1 MPGSES
7 APANLAQ
14 VATHK
19 SAVEATM
26 LFTQFEFIFG
36 FIPITLIGY
45 FNISRIFPQPAA
57 QVIWLAAASLA
68 FYGYWDVRF
77 VPIIV
82 ISIVANYLFGRTISA
97 WPPGSSSRKSLLIT
111 IIAANL
117 LALAFFKY
125 TNFGINT
132 YSALAGRAIPNLP
145 IALPLGISFFTFT
158 QIAYLADV
166 YRGYASERSF
176 SKYVLFVTYFPH
188 LIAGPI
194 LHHSEMMPQF
204 GAEENRRFSAERFAI
219 GITIFSIG
227 LFKKSVIADGFALIA
242 GPVFARA
249 ATGDVAFHDAWYGAL
264 AYSLQIYYD
273 FSGYSDMAIGLST
286 IFRISLPFNFDA
298 PYKSQSIIE
307 FWRRWHISLSRFL
320 RDYLYI
326 PLGGNRHGEL
336 MRNANLAATMLLGGL
351 WHGAGW
357 TFVIWGALHGMYLA
371 INHTWVRLIKRV
383 PMLAR
388 FSTTRSYAILALF
401 LTQLCVVVAWVFFRA
416 TSFHA
421 SIRMLSA
428 MFRIGSKNLSQ
439 YTSLV
444 DHSMLP
450 IIGIGYLVCL
460 LLPNV
465 NDLFQDSSVG
475 LRIYDNQRTWSLVP
489 LRWEPRTVWA
499 LTSVGMLAIGLFVTL
514 ISGDLSPFLYFQF

>member
-1 MPGSES
+1 
-7 APANLAQ
+7 
-14 VATHK
+14 
-19 SAVEATM
+19 M
-26 LFTQFEFIFG
+26 LFTQFEFIFV

-57 QVIWLAAASLA
+57 QVIWLAAASLV
-68 FYGYWDVRF
+68 FYGYWDIRF
-77 VPIIV
+77 IPIIV
-82 ISIVANYLFGRTISA
+82 VSIVANYVFGRAIAAS
-97 WPPGSSSRKSLLIT
+97 PHGSFRRKHLLIT
-111 IIAANL
+111 IIAGNL

-125 TNFGINT
+125 TNFGIST
-132 YSALAGRAIPNLP
+132 YNMLTGSSARSLP
-145 IALPLGISFFTFT
+145 IVLPLGISFFVFT
-158 QIAYLADV
+158 QIAYLVDV
-166 YRGYASERSF
+166 YGGYASERNF

-204 GAEENRRFSAERFAI
+204 GAEENRRFSVERFAI

-227 LFKKSVIADGFALIA
+227 LFKKAVIADGFALIA

-264 AYSLQIYYD
+264 AYSLQIYFD

-326 PLGGNRHGEL
+326 PLGGNRRGEL
-336 MRNANLAATMLLGGL
+336 MRNMNLAATMLLGGL

-357 TFVIWGALHGMYLA
+357 TFVIWGALHGLYLA
-371 INHTWVRLIKRV
+371 INHTWVRFIKRV
-383 PMLAR
+383 PSLDR
-388 FSTTRSYAILALF
+388 FSTTKSYAILALL
-401 LTQLCVVVAWVFFRA
+401 LTQFCVVVAWVFFRA
-416 TSFHA
+416 TSFSA

-428 MFRIGSKNLSQ
+428 MFHVGTGKLDQ
-439 YTSLV
+439 YTYLI
-444 DHSMLP
+444 DHTALAA
-450 IIGIGYLVCL
+450 IAIGYLICL

-465 NDLFQDSSVG
+465 NDLFSDLDVG
-475 LRIYDNQRTWSLVP
+475 ISIYDNRRSWSLVP
-489 LRWEPRTVWA
+489 LRWEPRTAWA

>member
-1 MPGSES
+1 
-7 APANLAQ
+7 
-14 VATHK
+14 
-19 SAVEATM
+19 M
-26 LFTQFEFIFG
+26 LFTQFEFIFI
-36 FIPITLIGY
+36 FVPVTLIGY
-45 FNISRIFPQPAA
+45 FNISRIFSQPAA
-57 QVIWLAAASLA
+57 QVIWLAAASLV
-68 FYGYWDVRF
+68 FYGYWDIRF
-77 VPIIV
+77 VPIV
-82 ISIVANYLFGRTISA
+82 VLSIVANYLFGRAISA
-97 WPPGSSSRKSLLIT
+97 SPSGSARRKNLLIT

-132 YSALAGRAIPNLP
+132 YNVLAGSAIRNLP
-145 IALPLGISFFTFT
+145 MVLPVGISFFTFT
-158 QIAYLADV
+158 QIAYLVDV
-166 YRGYASERSF
+166 YGGYASERNF

-227 LFKKSVIADGFALIA
+227 LFKKSVIADGLAMIA

-249 ATGDVAFHDAWYGAL
+249 ASGDLAFHDAWYGAL
-264 AYSLQIYYD
+264 AYALQIYYD

-298 PYKSQSIIE
+298 PYKSQSIVE

-326 PLGGNRHGEL
+326 PLGGNRRGEL
-336 MRNANLAATMLLGGL
+336 LRNANLAATMLLGGL

-357 TFVIWGALHGMYLA
+357 TFVIWGGLHGMYLA
-371 INHTWVRLIKRV
+371 INHTWTRLIKHV

-388 FSTTRSYAILALF
+388 FSTTRSYAILALL
-401 LTQLCVVVAWVFFRA
+401 LTQFCVVVAWVFFRA
-416 TSFHA
+416 TSFDA

-428 MFRIGSKNLSQ
+428 MFRVGARNLSQ

-444 DHSMLP
+444 DHSALAT
-450 IIGIGYLVCL
+450 IGIGYLICL

-465 NDLFQDSSVG
+465 NDLFRDVSVG
-475 LRIYDNQRTWSLVP
+475 LSIYHNRRTWSLVQ

-499 LTSVGMLAIGLFVTL
+499 LASVGMLAIGLFVTL